1 MKINIQ
7 HKLKRALI
15 IGSWVL
21 SIAGMI
27 VLLGFANY
35 KQVNAVCKNV
45 LVTVN
50 EGEGHDFV
58 DGNDILQLVNS
69 KGKLIGKSFAN
80 INKTLLEKIVMSNPF
95 VERVEVYSTLDGN
108 LHIDAWQRDPIV
120 RVYNMQNEQFYID
133 KNGALMPVSE
143 KYTPAVIVANG
154 FIFNTYSEMK
164 IAPPPILKNSNN
176 IDSLTIPRMIN
187 QVYKVAS
194 FVANDTFWSANTQQ
208 IFVNELQEIELV
220 PRVGDHRILVG
231 DTIDLKSKFDRLF
244 LFYQKGLS
252 NTGWNKY
259 SLINLKF
266 KDQVVC
272 TKK

>member
-7 HKLKRALI
+7 HKLRRVII

-21 SIAGMI
+21 SVAGLI

-45 LVTVN
+45 VVTVN

-80 INKTLLEKIVMSNPF
+80 INKTLLEKIVFSNPF

-120 RVYNMQNEQFYID
+120 RVYNMQNEQFFID
-133 KNGALMPVSE
+133 KNGAFMPVSE
-143 KYTPAVIVANG
+143 KYTPSVIVANG

-164 IAPPPILKNSNN
+164 IAPPPVLKNSNS

-220 PRVGDHRILVG
+220 PRVGDHRILIG
-231 DTIDLKSKFDRLF
+231 DTTDLQNKFDRLF

-259 SLINLKF
+259 AVINLKF

>member
-1 MKINIQ
+1 LKINIQ

-15 IGSWVL
+15 IGSWIL

-120 RVYNMQNEQFYID
+120 RVYNMQNEQFFID
-133 KNGALMPVSE
+133 KNGAFMPVSE

-220 PRVGDHRILVG
+220 PRVGDHRILIG
-231 DTIDLKSKFDRLF
+231 DTTDLRSKFDRLF

>member
-1 MKINIQ
+1 V
-7 HKLKRALI
+7 

-21 SIAGMI
+21 SIAGLV
-27 VLLGFANY
+27 VLLGFVNY
-35 KQVNAVCKNV
+35 KQTNAVCKNV
-45 LVTVN
+45 IVTID
-50 EGEGHDFV
+50 EGVGHDFV
-58 DGNDILQLVNS
+58 DGNDILQLVYS
-69 KGKLIGKSFAN
+69 KGKIVGKSFAN
-80 INKTLLEKIVMSNPF
+80 INKKLLEKIVMSNPF

-120 RVYNMQNEQFYID
+120 RVFNMQNEQFFID
-133 KNGALMPVSE
+133 KNGAFMPVSE
-143 KYTPAVIVANG
+143 KYTPSVLVANG
-154 FIFNTYSEMK
+154 FIFNTYAEMK
-164 IAPPPILKNSNN
+164 IAPPPTLKNVNN

-194 FVANDTFWSANTQQ
+194 FIASDTFWSANTQQ

-220 PRVGDHRILVG
+220 PRVGDHRVLLG
-231 DTIDLKSKFDRLF
+231 DTTDLKDKFDRLF
-244 LFYQKGLS
+244 LFYKKGLS

-266 KDQVVC
+266 KNQVVC

>member
-7 HKLKRALI
+7 HKLKRI
-15 IGSWVL
+15 IIISSWVL
-21 SIAGMI
+21 SIAGML
-27 VLLGFANY
+27 VLLGFVNY
-35 KQVNAVCKNV
+35 KQTNTICKNV
-45 LVTVN
+45 IVAIN

-69 KGKLIGKSFAN
+69 KGKLVGKSLAN
-80 INKTLLEKIVMSNPF
+80 INKKLLEKIVMSSPF

-120 RVYNMQNEQFYID
+120 RVYNMQNEQFFID
-133 KNGALMPVSE
+133 KSGAFMPVSE
-143 KYTPAVIVANG
+143 KYTPSVVVANG
-154 FIFNTYSEMK
+154 YIYNTYAEMK
-164 IAPPPILKNSNN
+164 IAPPPTFKNSNN

-187 QVYKVAS
+187 QVYRVAS
-194 FVANDTFWSANTQQ
+194 FIAADTFWSANTQQ
-208 IFVNELQEIELV
+208 IYVNELQEIELV
-220 PRVGDHRILVG
+220 PRVGDHRILLG
-231 DTIDLKSKFDRLF
+231 DTTDLQDKFNRLF
-244 LFYQKGLS
+244 LFYKKGLS

-266 KDQVVC
+266 KNQVVC

>member
-1 MKINIQ
+1 LKINIQ

-120 RVYNMQNEQFYID
+120 RIYNMQNEQFFID
-133 KNGALMPVSE
+133 KNGAFMPVSE
-143 KYTPAVIVANG
+143 KYTPSVIVANG

>member
-7 HKLKRALI
+7 HKLRRIII

-21 SIAGMI
+21 SVAGLI

-35 KQVNAVCKNV
+35 KHVNAVCKNV
-45 LVTVN
+45 VVTVN

-58 DGNDILQLVNS
+58 DGNDILRLVNS
-69 KGKLIGKSFAN
+69 KGKLIGKSFAY
-80 INKTLLEKIVMSNPF
+80 INKTLLEKIVLSNPF
-95 VERVEVYSTLDGN
+95 VERVEVYSTFDGN

-120 RVYNMQNEQFYID
+120 RVYNMQNEQFFID
-133 KNGALMPVSE
+133 KNGAFMPVSE
-143 KYTPAVIVANG
+143 KYTPSVIVANG

-220 PRVGDHRILVG
+220 PRVGDHRILIG
-231 DTIDLKSKFDRLF
+231 DTTDLQSKFDRLF
-244 LFYQKGLS
+244 LFYKKGLS
-252 NTGWNKY
+252 NTGWNNY
-259 SLINLKF
+259 SVINLKF

>member
-1 MKINIQ
+1 LKINIQ

-45 LVTVN
+45 FVTVN

-120 RVYNMQNEQFYID
+120 RVYNMQNEQFFID
-133 KNGALMPVSE
+133 KNGAFMPVSE
-143 KYTPAVIVANG
+143 KYTPSVIVANG

-220 PRVGDHRILVG
+220 PRVGDHRILIG
-231 DTIDLKSKFDRLF
+231 DTTDLKSKFDRLF

>member
-7 HKLKRALI
+7 HKLRRVII

-21 SIAGMI
+21 SVAGLI

-45 LVTVN
+45 VVTVN

-58 DGNDILQLVNS
+58 DRNDILQLVNS

-80 INKTLLEKIVMSNPF
+80 INKTLLEKIVFSNPF

-120 RVYNMQNEQFYID
+120 RVYNMQNEQFFID
-133 KNGALMPVSE
+133 KNGAFMPVSE
-143 KYTPAVIVANG
+143 KYTPSVIVANG

-164 IAPPPILKNSNN
+164 IAPPPVLKNSKN

-220 PRVGDHRILVG
+220 PRVGDHRILIG
-231 DTIDLKSKFDRLF
+231 DTTDLQNKFNCLF

-259 SLINLKF
+259 AVINLKF

>member
-15 IGSWVL
+15 IGSWIL

-120 RVYNMQNEQFYID
+120 RVYNMQNEQFFID
-133 KNGALMPVSE
+133 KNGAFMPVSE

-220 PRVGDHRILVG
+220 PRVGDHRILIG
-231 DTIDLKSKFDRLF
+231 DTTDLRSKFDRLF

>member
-120 RVYNMQNEQFYID
+120 RVYNMQNEQYFID
-133 KNGALMPVSE
+133 KNGAFMPVSE

-220 PRVGDHRILVG
+220 PRVGDHRILIG
-231 DTIDLKSKFDRLF
+231 DTTDLKSKFDRLF

>member
-7 HKLKRALI
+7 HKLRRAII
-15 IGSWVL
+15 IGSWIL
-21 SIAGMI
+21 SFAGMI

-45 LVTVN
+45 VVTVN

-80 INKTLLEKIVMSNPF
+80 INKKLLEKIVLSNPF

-120 RVYNMQNEQFYID
+120 RVYNMQNEQFFID
-133 KNGALMPVSE
+133 KNGAFMPVSE

-164 IAPPPILKNSNN
+164 IAPPPVLKNLNN

-220 PRVGDHRILVG
+220 PRVGDHRILIG
-231 DTIDLKSKFDRLF
+231 DTTELKNKFERLF

>member
-58 DGNDILQLVNS
+58 DGNDILQLINS

-120 RVYNMQNEQFYID
+120 RVYNMQNEQFFID
-133 KNGALMPVSE
+133 KNGAFMPVSE

-220 PRVGDHRILVG
+220 PRVGDHRILIG
-231 DTIDLKSKFDRLF
+231 DTTDLKSKFDRLF

>member
-80 INKTLLEKIVMSNPF
+80 INKTLLEKIVTSNPF

-120 RVYNMQNEQFYID
+120 RVYNMQNEQYFID
-133 KNGALMPVSE
+133 KNGAFMPVSE
-143 KYTPAVIVANG
+143 KYTPSVIVANG

-220 PRVGDHRILVG
+220 PRVGDHRILIG
-231 DTIDLKSKFDRLF
+231 DTTDLKSKFDRLF

>member
-95 VERVEVYSTLDGN
+95 VESVEVYSTLDGN

-120 RVYNMQNEQFYID
+120 RVYNMQNEQFFID
-133 KNGALMPVSE
+133 KNGAFMPVSE
-143 KYTPAVIVANG
+143 KYTPSVIVANG

-220 PRVGDHRILVG
+220 PRVGDHRILIG
-231 DTIDLKSKFDRLF
+231 DTTDLKSKFDRLF